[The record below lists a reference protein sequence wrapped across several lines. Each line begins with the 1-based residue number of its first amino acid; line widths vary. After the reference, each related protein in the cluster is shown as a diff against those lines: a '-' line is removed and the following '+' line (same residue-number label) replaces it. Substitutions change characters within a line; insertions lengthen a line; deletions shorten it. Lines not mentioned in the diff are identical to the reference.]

1 MNDSWPWLE
10 NLRYVSEVDLAIA
23 FCLYWALTLQ
33 KALVSYWAYIR
44 RSLVVAAYTL
54 LTWGDQRPFVS
65 NAEWIAWGMVWCH
78 WLGAVQ
84 TFFYPDP
91 RFRRLYEKQRP

>member
-1 MNDSWPWLE
+1 MNEDWPWLE
-10 NLRYVSEVDLAIA
+10 YFRHVDQVHVAMA
-23 FCLYWALTLQ
+23 FCLYWVHTLQ
-33 KALVSYWAYIR
+33 KALLSFWAYVR
-44 RSLVVAAYTL
+44 RSCVVLAYTL
-54 LTWGDQRPFVS
+54 LMWGDQRTFVT

-91 RFRRLYEKQRP
+91 RFRRLHHDKR